1 MIVQSDGGEAVED
14 REETW
19 VGVAVGM
26 GMVRVRVKAEWIVR
40 YMCT

>member
-1 MIVQSDGGEAVED
+1 MIAQSDGGEAVED

-26 GMVRVRVKAEWIVR
+26 GVVRVRMKAEGIVR
-40 YMCT
+40 

>member
-26 GMVRVRVKAEWIVR
+26 GVVRMKAEWIVR